1 MNDDNKNINN
11 EIEENDDA
19 IVEQEEIVSEEDENT
34 PKLISKLREKL
45 KECESEKQNNLN
57 GWKIERADFVNFRKR
72 SEEEKKEFTKF
83 ANEALISDII
93 PVLES
98 FEMAFSNK
106 KIWESLPGEWRK
118 GVEYIR
124 SQLLNALKGNGLEEL
139 NPPKGEKFD
148 PNIQIAESSAP
159 TFDKEEDNVIIQVV
173 KKGYRLNGKVITP
186 SRVVVGE
193 YKEENKETMAG
204 K

>member
-57 GWKIERADFVNFRKR
+57 GWQRERADFVNFRKR

-148 PNIQIAESSAP
+148 PNIQIAESSPP